1 MEFHVSRAA
10 RDRYEFSQR
19 LFSFSGN
26 VVFAN
31 LSASREFAFRMN
43 ERRGVEK
50 DPAQTIQPGALYA
63 MGLIDEMSHLLVEYY
78 RLRLDPKVMA
88 GVLEWFDGRLGKA
101 ELDKTI
107 LAFVEKFPT
116 IDVYR
121 KEKTPAEW
129 LAGATDGIAHRA
141 VAFEEM
147 MLLWLANANPAF
159 KPFSELFTDQSLA
172 AVTRYQQITT
182 GLREFFSTRPPL
194 GAKKQNLIDMLRG
207 PALASPD
214 SLSGQIAYI
223 VEHWEEFLG
232 DSLKRLLL
240 AIDVLKE
247 EDVAIWMRFHPADA
261 AARQN
266 RRFGWDEDQHS
277 EVPSFVGAT
286 EESERF

>member
-1 MEFHVSRAA
+1 MEFHVSREA
-10 RDRYEFSQR
+10 RDRYEFNQA
-19 LFSFSGN
+19 LFAFSGN

-31 LSASREFAFRMN
+31 LGASREFAHRMN
-43 ERRGVEK
+43 ERRGVDK
-50 DPAQTIQPGALYA
+50 DFSQTIQPGALYA

-88 GVLEWFDGRLGKA
+88 GALEWFDGRLGKA

-121 KEKTPAEW
+121 KEKSPAEW
-129 LAGATDGIAHRA
+129 LACATDGIAHRA

-182 GLREFFSTRPPL
+182 GLRDFLDTRPPL
-194 GAKKQNLIDMLRG
+194 RSKKQNLIDMLRG
-207 PALASPD
+207 PALAAPD

-223 VEHWEEFLG
+223 VEHWAQLLRI
-232 DSLKRLLL
+232 SLSRLPRDL
-240 AIDVLKE
+240 AGL
-247 EDVAIWMRFHPADA
+247 
-261 AARQN
+261 
-266 RRFGWDEDQHS
+266 
-277 EVPSFVGAT
+277 
-286 EESERF
+286 